1 MATQFGDSLSLV
13 QRAKAIE
20 EFRKLNSS
28 DRVILLFGGVGVGKS
43 SFVNYVAG
51 ERRAEEGNGFYGIT
65 TNSACWDIEME
76 GRRLRMI
83 DLPGSFDPSR
93 NKVQDP
99 SDHG

>member
-1 MATQFGDSLSLV
+1 MQFGDSLSLM
-13 QRAKAIE
+13 QRAIE
-20 EFRKLNSS
+20 KFRKLDSS

-51 ERRAEEGNGFYGIT
+51 DRRAKEGNGFYGTT
-65 TNSACWDIEME
+65 TNSAYWDIEME

-83 DLPGSFDPSR
+83 DLPGSFDPGR

-99 SDHG
+99 SDRG

>member
-1 MATQFGDSLSLV
+1 MQFGDSLSLV
-13 QRAKAIE
+13 QRTKAIE
-20 EFRKLNSS
+20 EFRKLDSS

-51 ERRAEEGNGFYGIT
+51 ERWAEEGNGFYGIT
-65 TNSACWDIEME
+65 TNSACWDIEVQK
-76 GRRLRMI
+76 RCLRMI
-83 DLPGSFDPSR
+83 DLPGSFDPGR